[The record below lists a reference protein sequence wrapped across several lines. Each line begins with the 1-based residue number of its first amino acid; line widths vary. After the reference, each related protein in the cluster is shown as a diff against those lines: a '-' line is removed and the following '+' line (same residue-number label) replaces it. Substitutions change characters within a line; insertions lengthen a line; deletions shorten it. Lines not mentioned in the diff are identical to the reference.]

1 MSIIKNYQSA
11 KGTCKVTFS
20 YPLNEG
26 VKSVK
31 ILGDFNN
38 WDSSNA
44 TNMKKSKTDFN
55 AVVELKAGAVYEFRY
70 LLDDANWDN
79 DHNADRYVSSPFNGV
94 NNSVIVLDE
103 VVSAPKAQAKKAV
116 AAKPVVAKA
125 KIVKEAVKTTPA
137 AKTVEK
143 KAAAPKKVAEV
154 KVAKEKVTKEV
165 KPAVKKVEKEAK
177 PAAKKVAKVS
187 ADDLKKIEGIGPKIA
202 ELLNKKNI
210 VTFADLSKA
219 KVDTLKAILVEAG
232 AKFQMHDPS
241 TWAQQA
247 TLAAKGNWDEL
258 KKLQDVLTG
267 GKK

>member
-79 DHNADRYVSSPFNGV
+79 DHNADRYVSSPFSGV

-103 VVSAPKAQAKKAV
+103 VVSAPKAQAKKSSYG
-116 AAKPVVAKA
+116 KTSRSKS
-125 KIVKEAVKTTPA
+125 KIVKEAVKNN
-137 AKTVEK
+137 
-143 KAAAPKKVAEV
+143 
-154 KVAKEKVTKEV
+154 
-165 KPAVKKVEKEAK
+165 
-177 PAAKKVAKVS
+177 S
-187 ADDLKKIEGIGPKIA
+187 SC
-202 ELLNKKNI
+202 KN
-210 VTFADLSKA
+210 S
-219 KVDTLKAILVEAG
+219 
-232 AKFQMHDPS
+232 
-241 TWAQQA
+241 
-247 TLAAKGNWDEL
+247 
-258 KKLQDVLTG
+258 
-267 GKK
+267 